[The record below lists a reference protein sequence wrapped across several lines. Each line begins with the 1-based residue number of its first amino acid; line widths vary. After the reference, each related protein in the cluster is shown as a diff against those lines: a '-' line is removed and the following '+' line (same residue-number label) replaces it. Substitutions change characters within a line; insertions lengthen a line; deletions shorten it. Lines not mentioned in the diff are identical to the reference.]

1 VLERPRDQFEIFR
14 RREQK
19 LQRWAWASILL
30 PVGLLIALFVMV
42 GKELQNL
49 NNLERLNK
57 EQQDKIARNAQTLA
71 NQQTQLDTNNLAL
84 SAVKA
89 QRRGPSPRIVYYR
102 SSIGNQLLAALDQLG
117 FSTSQGNV
125 QEETQEANVTL
136 SGKDVDTLIYGCAVS
151 EQDLRL
157 IAAALNNA
165 HIPIRRIAPAVK
177 KRDPLLV
184 QIVASK
190 RTDAKAEA
198 LNLETWKKPAG
209 CQAK

>member
-1 VLERPRDQFEIFR
+1 M
-14 RREQK
+14 
-19 LQRWAWASILL
+19 QRWAWASILL
-30 PVGLLIALFVMV
+30 PVGLLAALLVMV
-42 GKELQNL
+42 GKELRNL
-49 NNLERLNK
+49 NYLKGLTKIQE
-57 EQQDKIARNAQTLA
+57 DKIASN
-71 NQQTQLDTNNLAL
+71 NQKLEDQDKELKTKNVAL
-84 SAVKA
+84 NAVKT
-89 QRRGPSPRIVYYR
+89 QRLGPGPRIVYYR
-102 SSIGNQLLAALDQLG
+102 SSLGSQLLAALDQLG

-190 RTDAKAEA
+190 RTDAKGEA
-198 LNLETWKKPAG
+198 LNLEAWKKPVG